1 MTSIG
6 VSQIASSLLREV
18 EIIQRIGIKISAV
31 MKIRMLYE
39 AIRVTN
45 SFDFLLLMKLVFCL
59 L

>member
-45 SFDFLLLMKLVFCL
+45 SFDFLLLMKPIFCL

>member
-31 MKIRMLYE
+31 IKIRMLYE

-45 SFDFLLLMKLVFCL
+45 SFDFLLLMKPIFCL